1 MNESTELAASGEQE
15 ASPAVITPFQLEVQN
30 LVVGAISR
38 EILRLGDSASLA
50 KFAETERDRV
60 RLIVWN
66 EGGLSLVMGDRTSE
80 VLFVPEI
87 YPETEMF
94 FSREHK
100 RDKQGYGGSSGNR
113 VWEGEYEPVLFA
125 KKDLVKFLARH
136 SGGDKGLLDSVKTL
150 RVTQRKDETE
160 EMLDLESDNVR
171 RTQEETEV
179 SNVPRHF
186 SLKMPVTEGTDALFE
201 FEASIY
207 KGDDEDSY
215 QRQREG
221 QHKRIA
227 VRVVNARPVLRDVM
241 KGIID
246 RLPPGIPRLYG
257 RHGFHETRER

>member
-150 RVTQRKDETE
+150 RVTQRFCCFSRDRMGRVLAVSIRGT
-160 EMLDLESDNVR
+160 R
-171 RTQEETEV
+171 RRGKWSPDSRDGLSGRSWCRPKPFLAPPCNRLNHT
-179 SNVPRHF
+179 F
-186 SLKMPVTEGTDALFE
+186 DMGAWALGCM
-201 FEASIY
+201 S
-207 KGDDEDSY
+207 S
-215 QRQREG
+215 
-221 QHKRIA
+221 
-227 VRVVNARPVLRDVM
+227 
-241 KGIID
+241 
-246 RLPPGIPRLYG
+246 
-257 RHGFHETRER
+257 